1 MHIKKKYRC
10 YSPTALINAYKAVKE
25 QNLSV
30 RRASIQYAI
39 PMQTLR
45 DRVCGKIA
53 LDTVHS
59 GTEPLFS
66 MEEEAIFVDHVK
78 AMATLGYGY
87 TGAEIITMA
96 SNYAVHLGKRTK
108 ENPVTEKWHRNL
120 KARWPEMRTINPR
133 ALSKERA
140 QSTTEQVVNQYFKN
154 LHQVLT
160 NNNLTDKPHLIYNFD
175 EKGIQTE
182 HHPPKVLAGSDS
194 VPGITS
200 ARSAIT
206 TVLACGNA
214 LGTQLP
220 PYFIFKG
227 QRMSEELLS
236 GSTPGVSGTVTESGW
251 SNGNT
256 FLKYLENHFL
266 QYVQRCADEPV
277 LLILDGHRSHVNV
290 PVLDWAKQHNVI
302 LMILPAHT
310 SHILQPL
317 DVGCFG
323 PMQRI
328 YNSEC
333 HKFLRRSPESRIT
346 RYNVCQLACTA
357 YTSALSVNNLRSSF
371 QKTGIFPFNKDQI
384 SNVQL
389 APSLAYQPLLCHD
402 ETPKQLSNPVAFFEP
417 MNQLIKSKQKFESE
431 RTPRA
436 TLSKIVSGRCIT
448 TPSVEAEVRKHCELH
463 QKKSTVLVSTA
474 AKKNKGVEKI
484 RSRTNTNKK
493 INNDEPQPGVSRQH
507 STPDSDHFSSD
518 SDDDTPESD
527 KCCVCH
533 RFEPEQLKHCV
544 SLVFVKWAKCDFRDC
559 NHWTHLTFCCKQRV
573 VRRQEKFECPCHQ
586 PATEE

>member
-1 MHIKKKYRC
+1 
-10 YSPTALINAYKAVKE
+10 
-25 QNLSV
+25 
-30 RRASIQYAI
+30 
-39 PMQTLR
+39 MQTLR
-45 DRVCGKIA
+45 DRVCGKTDI
-53 LDTVHS
+53 DTVRS
-59 GTEPLFS
+59 GPQPLFS
-66 MEEEAIFVDHVK
+66 MEEEAIFVNHVT

-96 SNYAVHLGKRTK
+96 FNYATHLGKRTK
-108 ENPVTEKWHRNL
+108 ANPVTEKWYRNL
-120 KARWPEMRTINPR
+120 KSRWPELKMINPR

-140 QSTTEQVVNQYFKN
+140 QSTTQQVVNQYFEN
-154 LHQVLT
+154 LQQVLIK
-160 NNNLTDKPHLIYNFD
+160 NNLTEKPHLIYNFD

-182 HHPPKVLAGSDS
+182 HRPPKVLAGSDS

-256 FLKYLENHFL
+256 FLTYLNNHFL
-266 QYVQRCADEPV
+266 KYVQRCADEPV

-302 LMILPAHT
+302 VMILPAHT

-333 HKFLRRSPESRIT
+333 HKFLRTSPASRIT

-357 YTSALSVNNLRSSF
+357 YTSGLSLNNLRSSF
-371 QKTGIFPFNKDQI
+371 QKTGIFPFNKEQI
-384 SNVQL
+384 SDAQL
-389 APSLAYQPLLCHD
+389 APSLAFQTLLRHD
-402 ETPKQLSNPVAFFEP
+402 DSPAQLSNPAAFFQP
-417 MNQLIKSKQKFESE
+417 MNKMIENKQQFESE
-431 RTPRA
+431 RVPRA
-436 TLSKIVSGRCIT
+436 TLSKLVSGKCIT
-448 TPSVEAEVRKHCELH
+448 APSVEAEVRKHCEQH
-463 QKKSTVLVSTA
+463 QKKTTVVASTA
-474 AKKNKGVEKI
+474 AKQKNCAEKKKS
-484 RSRTNTNKK
+484 RSNTNKT
-493 INNDEPQPGVSRQH
+493 IMNNEPQPGVSRH
-507 STPDSDHFSSD
+507 PSTPDLGHFSSD
-518 SDDDTPESD
+518 SDDDMTESE

-544 SLVFVKWAKCDFRDC
+544 SLVFVKWAKCDFQNC
-559 NHWTHLTFCCKQRV
+559 THWTHLTYCCKQRV
-573 VRRQEKFECPCHQ
+573 VRRQENFECPCHA